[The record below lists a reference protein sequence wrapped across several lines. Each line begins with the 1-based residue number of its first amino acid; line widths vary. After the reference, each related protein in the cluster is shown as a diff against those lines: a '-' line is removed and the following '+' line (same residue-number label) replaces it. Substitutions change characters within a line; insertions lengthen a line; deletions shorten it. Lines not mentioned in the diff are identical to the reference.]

1 MCTGVPPA
9 KSRPPIFAAQP
20 LAFQVQHAIGSYTT
34 VDHTN
39 MNTTQGNMRP
49 RSATAPTASA
59 TVMQANIPW
68 YTANMRSGIL
78 ALPTLGAASTF
89 LKPMLSRLPMKK
101 LALCEKA
108 RLYPLLESIVSNR
121 HSTIKQSMYLPEE
134 PLETNNSHRHD

>member
-39 MNTTQGNMRP
+39 INTTHGSMRP

-68 YTANMRSGIL
+68 YTANKRSGIFG
-78 ALPTLGAASTF
+78 LPTLGAASTF
-89 LKPMLSRLPMKK
+89 LKPMFSRLPMKK

-108 RLYPLLESIVSNR
+108 RLYPLLRCVISIPYTYR
-121 HSTIKQSMYLPEE
+121 YRCIHALTKRTIGS
-134 PLETNNSHRHD
+134 